1 MTAIVAVLNKHAVAI
16 AADSAATISSRNN
29 KKVFNTA
36 NKVFTLSKYHPVA
49 VAIYNNSELVGVPW
63 EIVIKEYRKALGE
76 KTFATLKEYVGDF
89 FNFIKRKNYFTDEED
104 QKKHLKS
111 LMLSFLGEAISN
123 VRGANITMVGIPLA
137 AGVTAILDNTINT
150 AASMDVTPAFKDVT
164 KDSFEKYAHVEIDE
178 ILNDLSSN
186 LGVVIDRDKMA
197 TAMFYMFTR
206 IRTTPAFSGIVFCGY
221 GEKEVFP
228 SLYSYMLQHVIE
240 GNLSVLT
247 GGDAQITM
255 SDDVAIMPF
264 AQIDVMQTL
273 IDGIAPIVK
282 DIYFHGLADPIKALL
297 LDISK
302 QVRPASKKIADNID
316 RFVSKGLQKYINDYI
331 DKCDLQRANSY
342 TTPLVNSVSMLEK
355 EDLADFS
362 ESLIGITSVK
372 RKMSLNEQNTVGGP
386 IDVLV
391 LSKGDGA
398 IWMKRKHYF
407 DPDLNPNFFDTYL
420 KH

>member
-16 AADSAATISSRNN
+16 AADSAATISSSNN

-63 EIVIKEYRKALGE
+63 EIAIKEYRKHLGE
-76 KTFATLKEYVGDF
+76 NSFPTLKEYVDDF
-89 FNFIKRKNYFTDEED
+89 FAFIKQSNYFTDEASH
-104 QKKHLKS
+104 KYHLKS
-111 LMLSFLGEAISN
+111 LMLSFLNDAIRN
-123 VRGANITMVGIPLA
+123 VRGSNVTMMGIPLA
-137 AGVTAILDNTINT
+137 SGISAVLDNMI
-150 AASMDVTPAFKDVT
+150 SDVSKKTVIPAFANVT
-164 KDSFEKYAHVEIDE
+164 KESFKKYINVEIDE
-178 ILNDLSSN
+178 ILADLSGN
-186 LGVVIDRDKMA
+186 LSVVIDKEKLL

-206 IRTTPAFSGIVFCGY
+206 LEKMPAFSGVVFCGY
-221 GEKEVFP
+221 GEKEIFP
-228 SLYSYMLQHVIE
+228 SLHSYVVQHVIE
-240 GNLSVLT
+240 GNLSVVKL
-247 GGDAQITM
+247 GDTHINLK
-255 SDDVAIMPF
+255 DDVAIIPF

-273 IDGIAPIVK
+273 IDGVAPVVK
-282 DIYFHGLADPIKALL
+282 DIYFHGLADPIKSLL
-297 LDISK
+297 IDISK

-316 RFVSKGLQKYINDYI
+316 RFVKKGLQKYIDDYI
-331 DKCDLQRANSY
+331 DLCDKQRDVRY
-342 TTPLVNSVSMLEK
+342 TKPLVNSVSMLEK

-362 ESLIGITSVK
+362 ESLISITSVK
-372 RKMSLNEQNTVGGP
+372 RKMSLTEQNTVGGP

-407 DPDLNPNFFDTYL
+407 DPVLNPNFFETYL